1 MKKNILFLMTVISL
15 FMFSRSVHASSNDFY
30 HAERIEGVFT
40 KSVGQITK
48 YQTARFFRRIS
59 DNQAVYCM
67 EPFIVFSD
75 SSSYT
80 SQITTPSGLDDE
92 TWKKISLLAY
102 YGYGYGNHTDP
113 KWYAVTQVLIW
124 REVDKNADFFFTDV
138 LDGSRIEAFNN
149 EINEMNS
156 LVNEHYKDP
165 SFKNKTINV
174 KKGTKYIYDDNN
186 VIKRFVNSDN
196 ILKIDNNRIDISDL
210 DVGSYDFSFER
221 NLPKENGFTTFYY
234 SDTSQNFVTRG
245 SLPSDSFKL
254 HINIY
259 DTEIKVEKIDKD
271 TNSTKSSGDGKLCNC
286 TFGIYNE
293 DMLLIKEIKAD
304 DNCTATITNLD
315 LGKYYIKELSA
326 GDGYNINDT
335 LYTVDLSLQ
344 NNKVVIEIPN
354 KIIEKTITIHKDYGN
369 EQNMTAEEHVIFDI
383 YSHDNYIT
391 SVTTDLNG
399 NTSITLPYGEYVFK
413 QITSKDGYQKVDDF
427 NVKVED
433 NDISLKYDLLDYV
446 IKVPDTRS
454 DKKDYNL
461 FFDLII
467 LLSLI
472 YVKKICYI

>member
-156 LVNEHYKDP
+156 LVNEH
-165 SFKNKTINV
+165 
-174 KKGTKYIYDDNN
+174 
-186 VIKRFVNSDN
+186 
-196 ILKIDNNRIDISDL
+196 
-210 DVGSYDFSFER
+210 
-221 NLPKENGFTTFYY
+221 
-234 SDTSQNFVTRG
+234 
-245 SLPSDSFKL
+245 
-254 HINIY
+254 
-259 DTEIKVEKIDKD
+259 
-271 TNSTKSSGDGKLCNC
+271 
-286 TFGIYNE
+286 
-293 DMLLIKEIKAD
+293 
-304 DNCTATITNLD
+304 
-315 LGKYYIKELSA
+315 
-326 GDGYNINDT
+326 
-335 LYTVDLSLQ
+335 
-344 NNKVVIEIPN
+344 
-354 KIIEKTITIHKDYGN
+354 
-369 EQNMTAEEHVIFDI
+369 
-383 YSHDNYIT
+383 
-391 SVTTDLNG
+391 
-399 NTSITLPYGEYVFK
+399 
-413 QITSKDGYQKVDDF
+413 
-427 NVKVED
+427 
-433 NDISLKYDLLDYV
+433 
-446 IKVPDTRS
+446 
-454 DKKDYNL
+454 
-461 FFDLII
+461 
-467 LLSLI
+467 
-472 YVKKICYI
+472 